1 MDVLVIGADNPVGVV
16 LQGAFVQWGRHQSL
30 PLTTAASRW
39 RSERQAKKAARKDR
53 PDAVVDLRL
62 AWQLAAGEPIQPI
75 DLERSYWLAKACERS
90 DIHYLFLSTDAVFES
105 NAGRHFRETDTPDA
119 ASEPGATMAS
129 LEAQITQGAP
139 NALILRTGPLFASF
153 DANLLTRVMDR
164 MSAETTATFDD
175 RLTFSPVAT
184 VDAARVMA
192 AMLDQLAVGAQA
204 GGTFH
209 YCAGDRATEYGFAEA
224 ALAAASQY
232 MDCSDVSIEPSNS
245 EPSERGVIRV
255 LDCSRLRDSFAIKQV
270 PWRGFINPVVKQ
282 FFQTR
287 SEQQS

>member
-1 MDVLVIGADNPVGVV
+1 MDVLIIGADNPVGVV
-16 LQGAFVQWGRHQSL
+16 LQGAFVQWGRHQPL
-30 PLTTAASRW
+30 PLNTAASRW
-39 RSERQAKKAARKDR
+39 RSERQAKKAARKDK

-62 AWQLAAGEPIQPI
+62 AWQLAAGEAIQPI

-90 DIHYLFLSTDAVFES
+90 EIHYVLLSTDAVFAS
-105 NAGRHFRETDTPDA
+105 NAGRHIRETDTPDT
-119 ASEPGATMAS
+119 SEEPGATMAS
-129 LEAQITQGAP
+129 LESQIMQGAP
-139 NALILRTGPLFASF
+139 TALMLRTGPLFASF
-153 DANLLTRVMDR
+153 DDNLLTRVMDN
-164 MSAETTATFDD
+164 MSAETTASFDD
-175 RLTFSPVAT
+175 QLTFSPVAT
-184 VDAARVMA
+184 VDAARVIA

-204 GGTFH
+204 GGVFH

-232 MDCSDVSIEPSNS
+232 MDCSDVSIEAASADS
-245 EPSERGVIRV
+245 SERGVIRV

-287 SEQQS
+287 SEQQT